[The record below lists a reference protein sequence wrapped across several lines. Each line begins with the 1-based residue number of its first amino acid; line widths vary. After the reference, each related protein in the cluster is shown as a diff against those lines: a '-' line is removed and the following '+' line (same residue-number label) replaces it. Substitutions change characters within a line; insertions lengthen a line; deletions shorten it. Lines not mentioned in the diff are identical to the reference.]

1 MAEKYPRILLE
12 GPTMQARTRWRVV
25 VHQQKDGNGIPIEVR
40 YVELAQEDDKD
51 AMGVQRWRQVKS
63 GREGSMTDWV
73 IVAQAALDLIL
84 EKV

>member
-1 MAEKYPRILLE
+1 MNNYPRILLE
-12 GPTMQARTRWRVV
+12 GPTNQPHVRWRVV
-25 VHQQKDGNGIPIEVR
+25 LTQKEDQNGIPQEVR
-40 YVELAQEDDKD
+40 YVELAHEAEKD
-51 AMGVQRWRQVKS
+51 AMGVQQWRMLKT